1 VDKPK
6 KHKSKLDYGDE
17 SIEAISI
24 RGFKSLYE
32 RATIEL
38 APLTVIAGANSSG
51 KSSLMQAV
59 LLLKQT
65 LDAETDPGPLLLSGA
80 HVNLTSSE
88 KLFSKLQK
96 RVATKFQIGLA
107 TGYKNQESR
116 AALQSSFS
124 RVQGKLRLDTT
135 AHRYGDSNVQVS
147 RDLTD
152 AEALKQLRPSTRQHL
167 VETKKLYG
175 HVELFPKRNRC
186 CWELWYHVG
195 EPNPAGLD
203 SRLIFSNRISHHL
216 RHIIHVPGLRGNPA
230 RAYPVNAVGLAFPA
244 PFDLY
249 TASVISKW
257 QSEKDADRIRGLASD
272 LQTLGLTWSVKA
284 VEINE
289 TQVEIMVGRLTKAQR
304 GGARDLINIADVGF
318 GLSQVLPVVAA
329 LRVAESGQLV
339 YIEQPELHLHPRAQ
353 AAMADVLVEAANR
366 GVRIVIE
373 THSSLLLLAIQTLVA
388 EGDLEPG
395 LVKLHW
401 FARDEATGLTTITS
415 NTLDKKASFGDWP
428 EDFGTVTL
436 EAQGRFLDAIEKD

>member
-1 VDKPK
+1 
-6 KHKSKLDYGDE
+6 
-17 SIEAISI
+17 
-24 RGFKSLYE
+24 
-32 RATIEL
+32 
-38 APLTVIAGANSSG
+38 
-51 KSSLMQAV
+51 
-59 LLLKQT
+59 
-65 LDAETDPGPLLLSGA
+65 
-80 HVNLTSSE
+80 
-88 KLFSKLQK
+88 
-96 RVATKFQIGLA
+96 
-107 TGYKNQESR
+107 
-116 AALQSSFS
+116 
-124 RVQGKLRLDTT
+124 
-135 AHRYGDSNVQVS
+135 
-147 RDLTD
+147 
-152 AEALKQLRPSTRQHL
+152 
-167 VETKKLYG
+167 
-175 HVELFPKRNRC
+175 
-186 CWELWYHVG
+186 
-195 EPNPAGLD
+195 
-203 SRLIFSNRISHHL
+203 
-216 RHIIHVPGLRGNPA
+216 
-230 RAYPVNAVGLAFPA
+230 
-244 PFDLY
+244 
-249 TASVISKW
+249 
-257 QSEKDADRIRGLASD
+257 
-272 LQTLGLTWSVKA
+272 VKA